1 MDPLTQG
8 LLGAS
13 FGQALYGRALGRRAL
28 VWGALVGMTP
38 DLDVLANPVSP
49 MAEWLWHR
57 GPTHALV
64 FGPAVGPAIGWLL
77 WKRKG
82 GRLRDWVGLCVVA
95 LFTHPLLD
103 VFTTY
108 GTQLLWPFS
117 RQRFAFDAV
126 AIVDPVYSL
135 ALAVALVLGLR
146 WGVRTTLA
154 RRAAWTAL
162 ALSSAY
168 VGLGLAVNA
177 RAEALARGQLVAE
190 GVAEARVAAYPT
202 LFQLPSRR
210 VVARSGD
217 EVRVGWVSVART
229 APDRLGALPRR
240 ARAPRRRG
248 ALDAGSA
255 GARVVRDGG
264 GDAAPGGGRDRRG
277 VRRPAVRLPRPAPG
291 RALGRAGPARS
302 RRAVRSGPASG
313 STVTCPLPP
322 LSSWASSGTT
332 QSAPPDLVVIT
343 KRPFYV
349 LCIPLLPFGVCAL
362 TVK

>member
-28 VWGALVGMTP
+28 VWGALVGMSP
-38 DLDVLANPVSP
+38 DLDVLANPASP

-95 LFTHPLLD
+95 LVTHPLLD
-103 VFTTY
+103 AFTTY
-108 GTQLLWPFS
+108 GTQLFWPFS
-117 RQRFAFDAV
+117 RQRVAFDAV

-135 ALAVALVLGLR
+135 ALAVALLLGLWR
-146 WGVRTTLA
+146 GVGTALA

-190 GVAEARVAAYPT
+190 GVTEARVAAYPT
-202 LFQLPSRR
+202 LFQLPQRR
-210 VVARSGD
+210 VVARHGD
-217 EVRVGWVSVART
+217 EVRVGWLSAL
-229 APDRLGALPRR
+229 APRPIAWERFLAAGGPQVEA
-240 ARAPRRRG
+240 ARATREVRVLEWFAMGEATPRLEG
-248 ALDAGSA
+248 AGT
-255 GARVVRDGG
+255 VVEFDDLRYGFPGRPRDGLW
-264 GDAAPGGGRDRRG
+264 G
-277 VRRPAVRLPRPAPG
+277 VRVHLDPDGRPLGPG
-291 RALGRAGPARS
+291 ERFDRS
-302 RRAVRSGPASG
+302 LPASAPELLG
-313 STVTCPLPP
+313 QL
-322 LSSWASSGTT
+322 WRQAIGAS
-332 QSAPPDLVVIT
+332 
-343 KRPFYV
+343 
-349 LCIPLLPFGVCAL
+349 
-362 TVK
+362 

>member
-13 FGQALYGRALGRRAL
+13 LGQALFGRALGRRAL

-38 DLDVLANPVSP
+38 DLDILANPVSP

-117 RQRFAFDAV
+117 RQRFALDAV

-154 RRAAWTAL
+154 RRAAWAAL

-177 RAEALARGQLVAE
+177 RAEALARGQLAAE

-210 VVARSGD
+210 VVTRSGD
-217 EVRVGWVSVART
+217 EVRVGWVSALAPRPIAWERFLAASGRLVDAARST
-229 APDRLGALPRR
+229 REVRVLEWFAMGEATPRLEGAGTVVEFDDLRYGFPGRPRDGLWGVRVRLDAAGRPLGPGERFDRALP
-240 ARAPRRRG
+240 A
-248 ALDAGSA
+248 
-255 GARVVRDGG
+255 
-264 GDAAPGGGRDRRG
+264 
-277 VRRPAVRLPRPAPG
+277 
-291 RALGRAGPARS
+291 
-302 RRAVRSGPASG
+302 
-313 STVTCPLPP
+313 
-322 LSSWASSGTT
+322 
-332 QSAPPDLVVIT
+332 SAPE
-343 KRPFYV
+343 
-349 LCIPLLPFGVCAL
+349 LLGQLWHYTIGAS
-362 TVK
+362 